1 VTAPKA
7 LVGGLFRARGL
18 APGLLERDML
28 KMAPAVEEATA
39 REKTAKGE
47 NAGLRTDTPA
57 TAAAAKAIE
66 ERK

>member
-1 VTAPKA
+1 MTAPRG
-7 LVGGLFRARGL
+7 LIGGLFRARGL

-39 REKTAKGE
+39 REKAAKGE
-47 NAGLRTDTPA
+47 KAGLRTDTAA

-66 ERK
+66 ERE